1 MKILAIE
8 TSCDD
13 TGIAILKAKDYKLK
27 ALANIVS
34 SQQIHANYG
43 GVFPMMAKRE
53 HQTNLVPVLISALR
67 EAKLANPKPQTLNPK
82 QIKTLK
88 KILEK
93 ESGLYEFTKT
103 FLENYEKPKRRRM

>member
-13 TGIAILKAKDYKLK
+13 TGIAILEENKKKLTV
-27 ALANIVS
+27 LANIVS
-34 SQQIHANYG
+34 SQQIHSNYG

-53 HQTNLVPVLISALR
+53 HQRNLVPVLEQALKL
-67 EAKLANPKPQTLNPK
+67 AKLLKITNHKL
-82 QIKTLK
+82 QITNKSKIKKFKTVE

-93 ESGLYEFTKT
+93 ENTLFESVKNF
-103 FLENYEKPKRRRM
+103 